1 MERDKPIPHS
11 CDRDLCRGHVEGE
24 LILLSPA
31 ITDIYVEWKQIQI
44 SSQEDR
50 NTVHEESTLKSEPE
64 ILHTETKDASFLYLL
79 Q

>member
-1 MERDKPIPHS
+1 M
-11 CDRDLCRGHVEGE
+11 
-24 LILLSPA
+24 LLSPA

-44 SSQEDR
+44 SNQEDR

-64 ILHTETKDASFLYLL
+64 MLHTETKDASFLYLL